1 MALTLPSGK
10 TQFLDAAGDP
20 LAAGLVYH
28 YLPGTSTPKTTYQD
42 VDATITNSNP
52 IVLDAGGY
60 AVIFGTG
67 AYRQVVTD
75 SVGNQLWDQVTQVA
89 TLALLGGVAKAGDTM
104 TGTLIVP
111 AVSVTGGQSLTIA
124 PTANPSIPTKASF
137 SVQGSTTSTTQRE
150 FLGSF
155 GLTST
160 LGDGLTGG
168 NQDRVA
174 LYAGLDMVAGSG
186 DAWSF
191 NTVLTL
197 NAAAP
202 ATANAQ
208 GYELDFNNLLDHRG
222 DIVGGGG
229 FAAPVAYGLTVT
241 GSGNK
246 RSTAAILVAGP
257 GTNTIWNRGIA
268 FVNGSVAQ
276 ATFQDFTSATI
287 SVEIQGSHT
296 YGIDA
301 KAGAFSGAAMRIGNG
316 ATIKARNTGD
326 TADVVLL
333 GQSGDNLIIGD
344 AATLG
349 IYSRNLVAPFTDNS
363 VTTGSATNRWSAVW
377 AVNGTI
383 QTSDP
388 RAKTDIQGLDGA
400 NTGAII
406 DAIVPISFRW
416 VDGGEGKPGAR
427 THWGFSAEEVE
438 TIADIA
444 GRDFGGFVLAEDG
457 KRAMRPDQMI
467 PILWEEL
474 RQLRKRVA
482 ELEGRKS

>member
-10 TQFLDAAGDP
+10 TQFVDAAGNP

-28 YLPGTSTPKTTYQD
+28 YVPGTSTPKATYQD
-42 VDATITNSNP
+42 IDATITNSNP

-67 AYRQVVTD
+67 SYRQVVTD
-75 SVGNQLWDQVTQVA
+75 SIGNQLWDQVTQVA
-89 TLALLGGVAKAGDTM
+89 TLSLLGGVAKAGDTM
-104 TGTLIVP
+104 TGTLTLP
-111 AVSVTGGQSLTIA
+111 GLSNTGAQALTTA
-124 PTANPSIPTKASF
+124 PTANPSISTKTSF
-137 SVQGSTTSTTQRE
+137 NVQGTTQSTTQRE
-150 FLGSF
+150 FLGAF
-155 GLTST
+155 GLTSNK
-160 LGDGLTGG
+160 GAGLTGG
-168 NQDRVA
+168 DQDRVA
-174 LYAGLDMVAGSG
+174 LYSGLDMVAGSG

-191 NTVLTL
+191 NTVLTMEA
-197 NAAAP
+197 NAP
-202 ATANAQ
+202 AAANAQ

-241 GSGNK
+241 GAGNK
-246 RSTAAILVAGP
+246 RSTAAILVSGP
-257 GTNTIWNRGIA
+257 GGNTIWNRGIA
-268 FVNGSVAQ
+268 FVNGSVQQ
-276 ATFQDFTSATI
+276 ATFQDFTSADI
-287 SVEIQGSHT
+287 SVEIQGAHI

-344 AATLG
+344 AATVG
-349 IYSRNLVAPFTDNS
+349 IYSRNLLAPFTDNS

-388 RAKTDIQGLDGA
+388 REKTDIKPL
-400 NTGAII
+400 TGVKTGDII
-406 DAIVPISFRW
+406 DHIKPISFRW

-427 THWGFSAEEVE
+427 THWGFNAEEVA
-438 TIADIA
+438 TIADRA
-444 GRDFGGFVLAEDG
+444 GRDFGGFVRAEDG
-457 KRAMRPDQMI
+457 TLAMRPDQMI

-474 RQLRKRVA
+474 RRVRKRVA
-482 ELEGRKS
+482 QLEGRA

>member
-1 MALTLPSGK
+1 MALSLPNGK
-10 TQFLDAAGDP
+10 TQFIDAAGNP

-28 YLPGTSTPKTTYQD
+28 YIPGTSTPKTTYQD
-42 VDATITNSNP
+42 VDATISNSNP

-67 AYRQVVTD
+67 SYRQVVTD
-75 SVGNQLWDQVTQVA
+75 SLGNQLWDQVTQVA
-89 TLALLGGVAKAGDTM
+89 TLSLLGGVAKSGDTM

-111 AVSVTGGQSLTIA
+111 SLSDTGAQSLTIA

-137 SVQGSTTSTTQRE
+137 SVQGSTQSTTQRE
-150 FLGSF
+150 FQGAF
-155 GLTST
+155 GFTSNK
-160 LGDGLTGG
+160 GNGLTGG
-168 NQDRVA
+168 NQDRVT
-174 LYAGLDMVAGSG
+174 LYAGMDMVAGSG

-191 NTVLTL
+191 NTVLTME
-197 NAAAP
+197 ASATS
-202 ATANAQ
+202 TANAI

-229 FAAPVAYGLTVT
+229 FAAPVAYGLAVT
-241 GSGNK
+241 GAGNK
-246 RSTAAILVAGP
+246 RSTAGILVSGP

-268 FVNGSVAQ
+268 FVNGSVEQ
-276 ATFQDFTSATI
+276 ATFQDFTSSVI
-287 SVEIQGSHT
+287 SVEIQGAHT

-316 ATIKARNTGD
+316 AFIKARDSGD
-326 TADVVLL
+326 TADLALL
-333 GQSGDNLIIGD
+333 VQSGDNLIIGD

-349 IYSRNLVAPFTDNS
+349 IYTRNLVAPFTDNS

-388 RAKTDIQGLDGA
+388 REKTDIQTLA
-400 NTGAII
+400 SVKTGDII
-406 DAIVPISFRW
+406 DHIKPISFRW
-416 VDGGEGKPGAR
+416 VDGGEGRPGAR
-427 THWGFSAEEVE
+427 IHWGFNAEEVG
-438 TIADIA
+438 TIPQRA
-444 GRDFGGFVLAEDG
+444 GRDFGGFVKAEDG
-457 KRAMRPDQMI
+457 TMAMRPDQMI

-474 RQLRKRVA
+474 RRVRKRVA
-482 ELEGRKS
+482 QLEGRA

>member
-1 MALTLPSGK
+1 MALTLPPGK
-10 TQFLDAAGDP
+10 TTFLDAAGNP
-20 LAAGLVYH
+20 LAGGLIYH
-28 YLPGTSTPKTTYQD
+28 YIPGTSTPKDSYAD

-52 IVLDAGGY
+52 VILDAAGR

-67 AYRQVVTD
+67 SYRQVAMD
-75 SVGNQLWDQVTQVA
+75 SMGNQMWDQVTQIPTLA
-89 TLALLGGVAKAGDTM
+89 TLGAVAKAGDTM

-111 AVSVTGGQSLTIA
+111 TVSVTGGQLLAIA
-124 PTANPSIPTKASF
+124 PTANPSISTKTSF

-150 FLGSF
+150 FLAAF

-160 LGDGLTGG
+160 LGNGLTGG

-174 LYAGLDMVAGSG
+174 LYSGFSMQPGSG
-186 DAWSF
+186 DGWSF
-191 NTVLTL
+191 NTVMTMEV
-197 NAAAP
+197 AAP

-208 GYELDFNNLLDHRG
+208 GYELDFNNLAGHRG
-222 DIVGGGG
+222 EIVGSGG
-229 FAAPVAYGLTVT
+229 FAAPVAYGQTIT
-241 GSGNK
+241 GAGNF
-246 RSTAAILVAGP
+246 RSTAALLVSGP
-257 GTNTIWNRGIA
+257 GTPIWNRGIA
-268 FVNGSVAQ
+268 FVNASVAQ
-276 ATFQDFTSATI
+276 VTIQDFTSSLI
-287 SVEIQGSHT
+287 SYEIQGSHT

-301 KAGAFSGAAMRIGNG
+301 KSASFSGAAMRLGNG
-316 ATIKARNTGD
+316 AFIKARNA
-326 TADVVLL
+326 ADSADLGVLV
-333 GQSGDNLIIGD
+333 QSGDNLIIGD

-349 IYSRNLVAPFTDNS
+349 IYSRNLFAPFADNS
-363 VTTGSATNRWSAVW
+363 VTNGSATNRWSAVW

-406 DAIVPISFRW
+406 DAIAPISYRW
-416 VDGGEGKPGAR
+416 VDGGEGRPGAR

-474 RQLRKRVA
+474 RQLRKRVS
-482 ELEGRKS
+482 ELEGRAS